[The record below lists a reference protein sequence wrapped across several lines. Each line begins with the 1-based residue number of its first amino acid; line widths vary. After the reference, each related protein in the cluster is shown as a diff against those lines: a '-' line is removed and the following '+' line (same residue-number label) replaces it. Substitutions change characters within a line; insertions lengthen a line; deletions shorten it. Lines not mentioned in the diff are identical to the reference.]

1 MYGIVNLAA
10 SILGIYVTWQGSNFK
25 LLEDDIQMS
34 KHVGLYIIQ
43 KETVVIYIYIYAVVI
58 LTVYLFV
65 VIKTLN
71 NARYMH
77 QNSP

>member
-25 LLEDDIQMS
+25 LLEDDIEMS

-43 KETVVIYIYIYAVVI
+43 KETVVIYIYIHIYICCCDINCV
-58 LTVYLFV
+58 FV
-65 VIKTLN
+65 CCDKNTK
-71 NARYMH
+71 
-77 QNSP
+77 